1 MAISAIL
8 LHHPLHVL
16 NSQSML
22 RFIQLCGLDA
32 AMLHPDRIRFG
43 VLYFHPDQVLLS
55 GYSQSDPTC
64 QTAVCYLAAGP
75 DRIFQRIFKD
85 GVDIRKC
92 HKRKSENRIFVSNW
106 ICAESQQSCVWHRI
120 DRRAGEGI
128 KANR

>member
-92 HKRKSENRIFVSNW
+92 HKRKVGEQDIRIKLDLRG
-106 ICAESQQSCVWHRI
+106 ITAKLCLAQDRPQSR
-120 DRRAGEGI
+120 
-128 KANR
+128 